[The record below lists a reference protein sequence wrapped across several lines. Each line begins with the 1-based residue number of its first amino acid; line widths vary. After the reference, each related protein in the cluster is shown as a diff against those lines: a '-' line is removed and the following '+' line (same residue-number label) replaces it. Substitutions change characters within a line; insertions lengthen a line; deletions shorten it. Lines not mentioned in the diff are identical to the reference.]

1 MKPSKAME
9 SGMDTKQHL
18 DVVTRIS
25 TILEEIEDSDEI
37 YFIMRTLS
45 NIYLIESE
53 ESRTQWLFKNALE
66 RFIGATSN
74 REWIKNK
81 FKFRDN

>member
-1 MKPSKAME
+1 
-9 SGMDTKQHL
+9 MDTKQHL

-25 TILEEIEDSDEI
+25 TILEEIENSDEI

-53 ESRTQWLFKNALE
+53 ESRTQWLFQSALE
-66 RFIGATSN
+66 RFIRDTSN

-81 FKFRDN
+81 FKLRDNQI